1 MQVSKRILKTRG
13 QTTVEA
19 AYLIPVLLLLTLM
32 LIQPMILLYNRMVM
46 ENAAAESCRLLATA
60 TAQGTFSQEKYEGYV
75 QRRLAAIP
83 PLDLFHV
90 HGSGCTWVITLEGNE
105 YSSEVSV
112 SIENQVRPLPLI
124 GWGASLLGMTNAD
137 NNFVQEVTVSLPTQ
151 PNWVED
157 SGGND
162 PEGWVHAY
170 E

>member
-1 MQVSKRILKTRG
+1 MRLKQHQYNKG

-19 AYLIPVLLLLTLM
+19 AFLIPILLLLILM

-46 ENAAAESCRLLATA
+46 ENAAAEACRLLVTA
-60 TAQGTFSQEKYEGYV
+60 SPQDANSQEKYEGYV

-83 PLDLFHV
+83 PVDIFHV
-90 HGSGCTWVITLEGNE
+90 HTSGCTWVITLEGDE
-105 YSSEVSV
+105 SSPEVSV

-124 GWGASLLGMTNAD
+124 GWGASLLGMTNAEKCI
-137 NNFVQEVTVSLPTQ
+137 VQKVTVTMPTQ
-151 PNWVED
+151 PDWVAG

-162 PEGWVHAY
+162 PQGWVHAY